1 LPEKDSE
8 LESLLDVK
16 ISPAP
21 LRSPHVG
28 EIVET
33 TIRAVSE
40 ETITLKTDEL
50 TVYVPTEDA
59 RPVGEGELPK
69 PGSKQNVLL
78 EDEEEA
84 GVWTGSLHRAQSLKI
99 FEDIL
104 VAANE
109 EQSIEATITVALRNG
124 FAATWKDLRCFVPA
138 RESGIPRR
146 ESFEHIGKT
155 YTFDIKDFDRKTC
168 QLILTR
174 KERADEQKRE
184 ARKAA
189 FDKLSVG
196 QIIEGTVANILD
208 FGAFIDIGGADGLL
222 HISETSLQH
231 LEHPS
236 EVLNPGEKV
245 KVKVISLDPESL
257 KIGLSRKD
265 ILRDVYQQEV
275 EALEVDRVY
284 EGTVSSLV
292 DFGAFIELKPGI
304 EGLCHIS
311 EIRWTEHVEHPSEVL
326 EVGETVKV
334 RLLSKDP
341 EEQRLSLSIRQVEE
355 NPWSELLDEHPPGS
369 VVEGTITRIEDYG
382 LFIEIAEGIE
392 GLCHVSDLSWEERPE
407 TPLKFADYAVGD
419 AIEVKVLD
427 IDINRQ
433 RIGLGV
439 KHLTTDPWDE
449 AGERVNEG
457 AIYTA
462 RVTRFGNDAAYLT
475 VAPGLEGRL
484 HISEVSTDRVD
495 SIRSSLRIGQEVDVM
510 TVNAD
515 RKRRRLD
522 LSIKAIMEKR
532 LREQPSSFDEGGAM
546 NPLSEAFAAKGFTTT
561 TEVEAEEELKEKNTA
576 TESLDEFATDADLIE
591 GFEAQVAGL
600 KEKGEEEADAEADS
614 ASDATAPQDDA
625 PANETDTDNVDEAD
639 EAPAEAADAASGED
653 VDTSNDDEEGE
664 KEESPKS

>member
-1 LPEKDSE
+1 
-8 LESLLDVK
+8 
-16 ISPAP
+16 
-21 LRSPHVG
+21 
-28 EIVET
+28 
-33 TIRAVSE
+33 
-40 ETITLKTDEL
+40 
-50 TVYVPTEDA
+50 
-59 RPVGEGELPK
+59 
-69 PGSKQNVLL
+69 
-78 EDEEEA
+78 
-84 GVWTGSLHRAQSLKI
+84 
-99 FEDIL
+99 
-104 VAANE
+104 
-109 EQSIEATITVALRNG
+109 
-124 FAATWKDLRCFVPA
+124 
-138 RESGIPRR
+138 
-146 ESFEHIGKT
+146 
-155 YTFDIKDFDRKTC
+155 
-168 QLILTR
+168 
-174 KERADEQKRE
+174 
-184 ARKAA
+184 
-189 FDKLSVG
+189 
-196 QIIEGTVANILD
+196 
-208 FGAFIDIGGADGLL
+208 
-222 HISETSLQH
+222 
-231 LEHPS
+231 
-236 EVLNPGEKV
+236 VLNRGEKV

-265 ILRDVYQQEV
+265 ILREVYQQEV
-275 EALEVDRVY
+275 ESLEVDRVY

-334 RLLSKDP
+334 RLLSKDAA
-341 EEQRLSLSIRQVEE
+341 EQRLSLSIRQVEE

-392 GLCHVSDLSWEERPE
+392 GLCHVSDLSWEERPD
-407 TPLKFADYAVGD
+407 TPLEFADYSVGD
-419 AIEVKVLD
+419 SIEVKILD

-449 AGERVNEG
+449 AGERVKEG
-457 AIYTA
+457 SIYSA

-561 TEVEAEEELKEKNTA
+561 TEVKADDELKEKNVTS
-576 TESLDEFATDADLIE
+576 ESPEEFATDADLIE

-600 KEKGEEEADAEADS
+600 KEKEEEQSGTEAEPSATASENSDDKSPADPAAENNNENTEEASADS
-614 ASDATAPQDDA
+614 AEGEPEPD
-625 PANETDTDNVDEAD
+625 ETVSSAD
-639 EAPAEAADAASGED
+639 EEVED
-653 VDTSNDDEEGE
+653 EDGE
-664 KEESPKS
+664 KPSS